1 MSIGSL
7 GIIGSLAGAPLP
19 QRTAAADQAQ
29 ADSASQSREA
39 QAELKAE
46 AAAGIGRTEE
56 DAQSS
61 ERDADGRRPWEF
73 PHHGQSG
80 EGDMPHE
87 QPSEQPTSASSEDPP
102 RSTDPHAEAGGSLD
116 LIA

>member
-7 GIIGSLAGAPLP
+7 GIIGSLASSPLP
-19 QRTAAADQAQ
+19 QRTVAADQAQ
-29 ADSASQSREA
+29 SDSAGQSREA
-39 QAELKAE
+39 QSELKAE

-73 PHHGQSG
+73 SSHGQSG
-80 EGDMPHE
+80 EGDS
-87 QPSEQPTSASSEDPP
+87 PSEQPSSSSSDDPP
-102 RSTDPHAEAGGSLD
+102 RSTDPNAEAGGSLD